1 MKNMRAFAVLT
12 FATLLSACGE
22 GLPETAEL
30 TDPQQEPG
38 QEQEV
43 PGDEQDVQ
51 TLTDYTFIAPQETRS
66 FASLLFH
73 RTAVY
78 VTNTSDIPVQ
88 AHIFC
93 SRYNYSRLPVIEP
106 RQTWSGLATCEGTT
120 IYVYNNAPFAS
131 SAMLHV
137 RVEN

>member
-78 VTNTSDIPVQ
+78 EHGRAAGRTIVLHKPV
-88 AHIFC
+88 
-93 SRYNYSRLPVIEP
+93 
-106 RQTWSGLATCEGTT
+106 
-120 IYVYNNAPFAS
+120 NAPSGGARGRLLPP
-131 SAMLHV
+131 A
-137 RVEN
+137 R